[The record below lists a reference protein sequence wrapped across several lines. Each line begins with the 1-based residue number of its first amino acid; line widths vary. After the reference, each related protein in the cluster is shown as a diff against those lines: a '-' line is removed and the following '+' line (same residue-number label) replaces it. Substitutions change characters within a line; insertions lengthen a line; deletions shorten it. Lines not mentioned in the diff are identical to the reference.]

1 MPPAPSEPPS
11 EPATA
16 GVRRDARFVDAATAL
31 RAIPD
36 GARVYLSPFCGTP
49 LQLLAALDEQRER
62 WSSLELV
69 GGFLLEEIAP
79 LRHPGDPFRFTSW
92 QMSGPWRP
100 AVEAGVLD
108 VIPARYSQS
117 GALFSRGGHYAVD
130 VALVQVSPPGPDG
143 RLSLG
148 TSVGSAL
155 DVVLSAPLVIAQ
167 VNREMPYTYG
177 AGELPPEA
185 FDMLVELD
193 GPLPELAR
201 PTPGARDHAI
211 AEHVVA
217 LVPDGSTLQIGLGAI
232 PEAVVAGLHA
242 RAELGVHSGQI
253 NDSIVDLAEQ
263 GVLTNSRKAF
273 DEGVSVTAEVIG
285 TRRLFDWVDRNPLV
299 RLAPASYTHGLSVLS
314 RCSLLRA
321 VNSAVQVALDGSI
334 NAESVGGRLI
344 SGAGG
349 QPDFAEAAL
358 WAEDAISFVAMPS
371 TAAGGRVSRI
381 VSSLDEGAVVA
392 VARHTS
398 DRVVTEYG
406 VADLRGLPLSLRADA
421 LRAIADPR
429 FRDELA

>member
-11 EPATA
+11 EPAPA

-79 LRHPGDPFRFTSW
+79 LRHPGDPFRFTTW

-242 RAELGVHSGQI
+242 RADLGVHSGQI

-299 RLAPASYTHGLSVLS
+299 RLAPASYTHGL
-314 RCSLLRA
+314 A
-321 VNSAVQVALDGSI
+321 SAVALLAAASGQL
-334 NAESVGGRLI
+334 G
-344 SGAGG
+344 GAGG
-349 QPDFAEAAL
+349 ARWLDQRGERRRPADQRRRR
-358 WAEDAISFVAMPS
+358 
-371 TAAGGRVSRI
+371 AAGLCRG
-381 VSSLDEGAVVA
+381 GAVGRRRDQLRRDA
-392 VARHTS
+392 LDCRGRPRLP
-398 DRVVTEYG
+398 DRVQTSTRE
-406 VADLRGLPLSLRADA
+406 RWWPWRATP
-421 LRAIADPR
+421 AIGW
-429 FRDELA
+429 

>member
-11 EPATA
+11 EAAPAS
-16 GVRRDARFVDAATAL
+16 VRRDARFVDAATAM

-36 GARVYLSPFCGTP
+36 GARVYLPPFCGTP
-49 LQLLAALDEQRER
+49 LQLLAALDEHRGL

-69 GGFLLEEIAP
+69 GGFLLQEIAP
-79 LRHPGDPFRFTSW
+79 LRHAGDPFRVTTW
-92 QMSGPWRP
+92 QMSAPYRP

-108 VIPARYSQS
+108 VIPLRYSQPGAVFGS
-117 GALFSRGGHYAVD
+117 GGPYAVD

-143 RLSLG
+143 RVSLG
-148 TSVGSAL
+148 TSVGSL
-155 DVVLSAPLVIAQ
+155 VDVVRSAPLVIAQ
-167 VNREMPYTYG
+167 VNREMPYTFG

-185 FDMLVELD
+185 FDLLVELD

-201 PTPGARDHAI
+201 PEPGDRDHAI

-217 LVPDGSTLQIGLGAI
+217 LVPDGATIQVGLGAI
-232 PEAVVAGLHA
+232 PEAVVGRLHA

-253 NDSIVDLAEQ
+253 TDGIVDLAEQ
-263 GVLTNSRKAF
+263 GVVTNSRKAF
-273 DEGVSVTAEVIG
+273 DEGVSVTAEIIG
-285 TRRLFDWVDRNPLV
+285 TRRLFDWVDRNPSV
-299 RLAPASYTHGLSVLS
+299 RLAPSTYTHGLGVLS

-321 VNSAVQVALDGSI
+321 VNSAVQVALDGSV
-334 NAESVGGRLI
+334 NVESVGGRLI

-381 VSSLDEGAVVA
+381 VRSLDEGAVVA
-392 VARHTS
+392 VPRHLT

-406 VADLRGLPLSLRADA
+406 VAELLGRPLSLRAEA